1 VGSLCFLRRVL
12 LFKLSGRLARNW
24 RASVLPYSFWRS
36 LRPKLWPRSGR
47 LPTDTY
53 PENRLRA
60 NIRSHV
66 FSQEPAMAV
75 SNISSISRSN
85 ALVHRDVWSLES
97 RRESAS
103 RLQLMPSRP
112 LQLRV
117 AVIGNHLPRQCG
129 IATFTTDLCDA
140 MAAEYGAGGTT
151 VVAINDRQSSYAYW
165 LSIELG

>member
-1 VGSLCFLRRVL
+1 
-12 LFKLSGRLARNW
+12 
-24 RASVLPYSFWRS
+24 
-36 LRPKLWPRSGR
+36 
-47 LPTDTY
+47 
-53 PENRLRA
+53 
-60 NIRSHV
+60 
-66 FSQEPAMAV
+66 MAV

-165 LSIELG
+165 LSKELG